1 MSWTE
6 PGTLISESTESKSKA
21 GLDRFGYTL
30 FSVREEIAQ
39 IESGKLI
46 LTIIS

>member
-1 MSWTE
+1 MSWSV
-6 PGTLISESTESKSKA
+6 PGTLISESTESESKA
-21 GLDRFGYTL
+21 GLDRFYHTL
-30 FSVREEIAQ
+30 FSEREEIAQ